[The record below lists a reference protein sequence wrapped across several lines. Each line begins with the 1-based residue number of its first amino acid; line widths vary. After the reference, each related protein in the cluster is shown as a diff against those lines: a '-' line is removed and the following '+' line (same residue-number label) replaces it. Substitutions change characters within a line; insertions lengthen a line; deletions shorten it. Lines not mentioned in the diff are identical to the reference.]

1 MEKIEKSNPV
11 PLYWQLAQTIKNQ
24 ISSGELKPGDKLPT
38 EAWLAETY
46 GLSRVTVR
54 RAVQSL
60 IDNGTLRRKRGE
72 SPTVAYPRMSRQTNH
87 FSGLSEDLRAMGHV
101 PSYLILC
108 YERTEATMNV
118 AEKLNIQIGDPVV
131 HLSRLRLSDGVALGI
146 HDCYYPLSSCGKA
159 LTSTFHAES
168 VIKQLEDNG
177 IYISYAT
184 QVVQARNA
192 TKVEANLLS
201 VPVNSALLC
210 MKRVSFTEA
219 GDAVEYSDMIYNPE
233 LYELHMEL
241 SR

>member
-1 MEKIEKSNPV
+1 MDKIEKSNPV
-11 PLYWQLAQTIKNQ
+11 PLYWQLAQTIKNK

-38 EAWLAETY
+38 EAWLVETY
-46 GLSRVTVR
+46 ELSRVTVR

-72 SPTVAYPRMSRQTNH
+72 SPTVAYPRMSRQTNR

-101 PSYLILC
+101 PGYLILC
-108 YERTEATMNV
+108 YERTEASMYI

-131 HLSRLRLSDGVALGI
+131 HLNRLRLSDGVPLSI
-146 HDCYYPLSSCGKA
+146 HDCYYPLSICGKA
-159 LTSTFHAES
+159 LTSTFHADS
-168 VIKQLEDNG
+168 VIKQLEENG

-192 TKVEANLLS
+192 TKKEAKLLS
-201 VPVNSALLC
+201 VPVSSALLC
-210 MKRVSFTEA
+210 MKRVSFTSD
-219 GDAVEYSDMIYNPE
+219 GVAVEYSEMMYNPE
-233 LYELHMEL
+233 LYDLHMDL